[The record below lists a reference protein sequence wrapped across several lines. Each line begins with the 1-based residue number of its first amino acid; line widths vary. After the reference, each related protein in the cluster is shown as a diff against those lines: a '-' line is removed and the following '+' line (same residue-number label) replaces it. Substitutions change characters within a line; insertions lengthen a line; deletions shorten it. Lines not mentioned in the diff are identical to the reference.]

1 MMILLLLSALSLD
14 SILDNPALNPAQCG
28 ICVIDLQSDKVVY
41 AYNSQKLMIPASNMK
56 IISTGAS
63 LTYLGPR
70 FRYTTRLALNGTVS
84 DGKLVGDVILIGGG
98 DPTFNIYGLEQFVK
112 AINNRN
118 ITEIVGNIVVD
129 DTYFTEMSLNGNNF
143 RFERLPVGWAW
154 HYLDARYAPE
164 VSALSFNKNIVN
176 VRMEST
182 KIDEPACVSIQP
194 QTNYITL
201 ISDMI
206 TIAGDDSIIIVR
218 KPEINEIYVGG
229 GLGEER
235 IRNIEVAVKDPA
247 LYAGN
252 MFRQRLIS
260 KNIKVYGDVVRVAS
274 DMSASKSYTIVDSVQ
289 SISLD
294 DILRETNSESV
305 NLYAEVLLKT
315 MGVRLNN
322 EGSFRAG
329 LEIMDRFLA
338 LCGVDANNT
347 SLWDGS
353 GLSRHNLI
361 SPYYLA
367 LVLRYM
373 YLSKH
378 SALFFEMLPTSGE
391 GTLEKRFKDL
401 EGYMRAKTGSLHA
414 VSCLSGYLKFGDTDY
429 CFSMMFNNYSCSRKT
444 IEEIQ
449 ETIVLALQQ
458 HLAPE
463 TITIPV
469 EQ

>member
-1 MMILLLLSALSLD
+1 MILIFLLSALSLD
-14 SILDNPALNPAQCG
+14 TILDHPSLDPAQCG
-28 ICVIDLQSDKVVY
+28 ICVIDLKNDKVVY

-63 LTYLGPR
+63 LTYLGPD
-70 FRYTTRLALNGTVS
+70 FRYVTKLAINGVVS
-84 DGKLVGDVILIGGG
+84 ERKLVGDIVLIGGG
-98 DPTFNIYGLEQFVK
+98 DPTFNIYGLEKFVK
-112 AINNRN
+112 IIKNRN
-118 ITEIVGNIVVD
+118 INEIVGNIIVD

-164 VSALSFNKNIVN
+164 ISALSFNKNVVN
-176 VRMEST
+176 VRMEPT
-182 KIDEPACVSIQP
+182 KAGEPANVSIQP
-194 QTNYITL
+194 MTNYITL

-206 TIAGDDSIIIVR
+206 TKDGDDSIIIVR
-218 KPEINEIYVGG
+218 QPEINEIYVGG
-229 GLGEER
+229 GISNQRE
-235 IRNIEVAVKDPA
+235 RNIEVAVKDPA
-247 LYAGN
+247 LYAGH
-252 MFRQRLIS
+252 MFQQRLLGN
-260 KNIKVYGDVVRVAS
+260 NIKVYGDVVRTNPDANAS
-274 DMSASKSYTIVDSVQ
+274 MACEIIDSVM
-289 SISLD
+289 SVPLG
-294 DILRETNSESV
+294 DILHETNTESV

-315 MGVRLNN
+315 LGARLNS

-329 LEIMDRFLA
+329 LEVFERFLS
-338 LCGVDANNT
+338 LCGADATST

-361 SPYYLA
+361 SPYDLA

-378 SALFFEMLPTSGE
+378 CARFFEMLPTAGE

-401 EGYMRAKTGSLHA
+401 EGYLRAKTGSLHA

-429 CFSMMFNNYSCSRKT
+429 CFSLMFNNYSCSRST

-449 ETIVLALQQ
+449 EQVILALQQ

-463 TITIPV
+463 TITTPSG
-469 EQ
+469 Q